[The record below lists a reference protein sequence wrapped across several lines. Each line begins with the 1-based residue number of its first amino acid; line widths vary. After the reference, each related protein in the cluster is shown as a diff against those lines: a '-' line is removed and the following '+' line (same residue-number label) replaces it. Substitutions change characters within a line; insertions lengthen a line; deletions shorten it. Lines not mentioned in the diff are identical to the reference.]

1 MYREDSASHLSATG
15 AQPRLDGF
23 CRSLPFWQNREKR
36 ALHGLGQPGHHILHV
51 HVGVQRKH
59 LPRSR
64 NGADTAA
71 HDARKRAKLG
81 LQHTGIRV

>member
-36 ALHGLGQPGHHILHV
+36 ALHGLGQPGHHKMHM
-51 HVGVQRKH
+51 GVQRKPLDRATGRT
-59 LPRSR
+59 LPLTSP
-64 NGADTAA
+64 
-71 HDARKRAKLG
+71 AKLG
-81 LQHTGIRV
+81 GYRV